1 MIEGKLAM
9 SVVSVVVGAG
19 LAALSIFMC
28 VTALTPDAKQSDAPL
43 LVYGSN

>member
-19 LAALSIFMC
+19 LAALAIFMG
-28 VTALTPDAKQSDAPL
+28 VTALTPDVKQSDAPL
-43 LVYGSN
+43 IVYGSD

>member
-9 SVVSVVVGAG
+9 SVVSVAVGAG
-19 LAALSIFMC
+19 LSALAIFMG

-43 LVYGSN
+43 IVYGND